1 VGGNGVS
8 RSGDSW
14 LLSCPFNAH
23 AAQAQRTPVNGAST
37 DLLTSLRPM
46 TTLEQFKEVRMKV
59 ALEVQQELYTL
70 MTSSPDAALQRMVQI
85 VAEKGVTFTTE
96 EVRGFLREMDDSDE
110 FDDIALDAV
119 ALTAI
124 AGGGSG
130 HGKGAC

>member
-1 VGGNGVS
+1 MQLH
-8 RSGDSW
+8 W
-14 LLSCPFNAH
+14 LPSLVVQKEEG
-23 AAQAQRTPVNGAST
+23 AA
-37 DLLTSLRPM
+37 DPM
-46 TTLEQFKEVRMKV
+46 TTLNDFK
-59 ALEVQQELYTL
+59 ALRASVPAQQQQELFKL

-85 VAEKGVTFTTE
+85 AAEKGVTLTTE

-130 HGKGAC
+130 HGKGKC